1 MSEPSPAQPAV
12 VVIGGGYGGIIVAK
26 SLDDVASVVLVE
38 PKDAFVHN
46 VAALR
51 ALVDPSWLPRIYLPY
66 GGLLSRGRVVA
77 DRAAKVDAGRVVLA
91 SGEELPADYIVLAT
105 GSTYPFPAKSD
116 LDRTADAHEKT
127 LGTHAALAAAARV
140 LLVGAGAV
148 GIELAGEIKAAWPS
162 KQVTLVD
169 AADDVLGG
177 PFRPDLRAELRRQL
191 GELDVQLLLGSPLR
205 AEPPVEPGEPA
216 TFTVATQAGTEVTA
230 DIWFRCYG
238 VIPVSDYLVGGLA
251 GARGLDGLIE
261 VSPTLQVAGQDRVF
275 ALGDVSTA
283 DRKVAGAAGRQAAIV
298 AENIQTLIAADS
310 GAGGGGVELSRYE
323 AAPASIVVPIG
334 PEGGSGQRPGTEDL
348 LPPVM
353 VAELKGRDMMVARF
367 AEMLGVPPAS
377 TGAPAGDGPTE
388 G

>member
-1 MSEPSPAQPAV
+1 MQ
-12 VVIGGGYGGIIVAK
+12 G
-26 SLDDVASVVLVE
+26 
-38 PKDAFVHN
+38 
-46 VAALR
+46 
-51 ALVDPSWLPRIYLPY
+51 
-66 GGLLSRGRVVA
+66 
-77 DRAAKVDAGRVVLA
+77 RAAKVDAGRVVLA

-116 LDRTADAHEKT
+116 TDRTADAHEKT

-169 AADDVLGG
+169 VADDVLGG

-191 GELDVQLLLGSPLR
+191 GELGVQLLLGSPLR
-205 AEPPVEPGEPA
+205 AEPPVEPGDLA

-238 VIPVSDYLVGGLA
+238 VIPVSDYLAGGLA
-251 GARGLDGLIE
+251 GARGPDGLIE
-261 VSPTLQVAGQDRVF
+261 VSPTLQVAGQERVF

-283 DRKVAGAAGRQAAIV
+283 DRKVAGAASRQAAVV
-298 AENIQTLIAADS
+298 AGNIQKLIAAES
-310 GAGGGGVELSRYE
+310 GAGGGVELSRYE
-323 AAPASIVVPIG
+323 TAPAGIVVPIG

-348 LPPVM
+348 LPPAM

-367 AEMLGVPPAS
+367 AEMLGIPPAS
-377 TGAPAGDGPTE
+377 AGAPAGDGQTE